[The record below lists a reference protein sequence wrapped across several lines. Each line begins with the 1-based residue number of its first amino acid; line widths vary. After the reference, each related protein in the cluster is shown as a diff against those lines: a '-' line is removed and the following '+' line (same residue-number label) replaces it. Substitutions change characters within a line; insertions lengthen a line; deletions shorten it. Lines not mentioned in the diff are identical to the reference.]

1 MPNNNYHKF
10 EVKNKPVF
18 TSGAL
23 YSRMEQRPILSSY
36 DTIYKNP

>member
-1 MPNNNYHKF
+1 MPNNNYYKF
-10 EVKNKPVF
+10 EVKNKPAF

-23 YSRMEQRPILSSY
+23 YGRMEQRPLSSY